1 MKTFEKEISFH
12 SIYSCLLFFSP
23 GKSLARA
30 AEEAALT
37 AAQEA
42 KHAAAAAQDFMLKAK
57 VAAEKA
63 RRALLIAETN
73 RQKYTNKP

>member
-1 MKTFEKEISFH
+1 M
-12 SIYSCLLFFSP
+12 
-23 GKSLARA
+23 ARA